1 MRGAG
6 AVMSRRVV
14 PAVVA
19 GVALAA
25 AAWVLG
31 LGAPAVSDAQT
42 LPVVSV
48 EFDGAETEGTAATF
62 TVSLSASSTTDV
74 VVTYSTS
81 DRTTDDAATAGDDY
95 TAATSLTE
103 TIVAGETEAAISIP
117 TADDEVDESDL
128 ETFTLIL
135 DSATGADVSAT
146 AGSATGAIEDNDEM
160 PVLSIYGASGTEGD
174 ETRGFYLQLSH
185 PSAENVVVLLN
196 EPGGTAIVGEDFEA
210 YTTLVTIA
218 AGDVR
223 TYFDVHFLQDS
234 LDEPNETILVIIATV
249 TPNATIHADDSR
261 VTLTIFDDDPS
272 PVVSFASTAVD
283 VDEDNADDEVVLT
296 LELTNPS
303 SAAIT
308 VVYSTTAGTASAGS
322 DFVEVDHDDPDG
334 CGMDPEPCS
343 VTFEPGDEA
352 KTISISTVDD
362 SVSEPDETFTV
373 TLESVSVD
381 NAGLS
386 ASLSNS
392 AKSATVTI
400 KDDDTPTVSFASTA
414 VDVDEN
420 SSVVLTVQLSPA
432 SSSEVTV
439 DYATAADSAES
450 DDFTAASGTLTFAAG
465 ETSKTV
471 TVVAEDDDVH
481 EPFPD
486 TFTVTLSNVSTGAAL
501 GADSVATVTIQDDE
515 PVPSVSISP
524 TTLSVTEGDPAGFTL
539 VLSGL
544 SESGNAANVRVRP
557 GGSATQNGDYTSGE
571 LNSSVLIG
579 PGTLESSEVA
589 LPTVADGIDE
599 LDESFTIEIYAT
611 SLNSSLGTNIAL
623 EVTIID
629 NDPEPLVSIADG
641 TATEGAYITFTVSMD
656 RESSRDV
663 VVPYHTGDTS
673 GFAAEADLDYVS
685 VSAGSVTVPA
695 GSTSVSLVVETL
707 PDSLDENKERFVVFL
722 QDPDLAGLGSQTA
735 ANGFIIDDDDP
746 PELSIGD
753 VSVVEGVAG
762 GEAEVVVGLSAMS
775 GKIIVVRYSVSAGT
789 AASPAD
795 FSASLPFSF
804 PVIAAGEASGVI
816 RVPLV
821 DDTSDEDDETFAVV
835 LGTPSFAS
843 VKPGEGSATVTILDD
858 DLPPELRIMD
868 VTVDE
873 SLDAAMV
880 VGLFDANGDP
890 VVSGKTVTVGYSA
903 SDIAGVSDAAAA
915 GADYVAPAADSMLTI
930 EPGNMSGSFTV
941 VVTNDSIDELDVER
955 FEVALGTAVNAT
967 VDDGTAVV
975 SITDDDLAPVVSVPA
990 TLSLSEGA
998 GPAVFTVSLD
1008 AVSGLDVSVDY
1019 VAAQTNP
1026 GPTKATADDDF
1037 TVVSGS
1043 AVIAAGE
1050 MSTTVP
1056 VPVFDDTSDEFDETF
1071 QFSVANLLNAREGNP
1086 DTRAT
1091 ILDDDDPPELRIEG
1105 VTVGEGAGSAV
1116 LTVSL
1121 FDVNGV
1127 LVVSGKQVHAHFSAG
1142 SAAGDDA
1149 SAGLDYTAFSSR
1161 NLAVVAGNL
1170 TGSLDVVVL
1179 DDTSDE
1185 FDETFT
1191 VTLTPLG
1198 GDNATVS
1205 ATEGS
1210 AQVTITDDDAPPRL
1224 RIDDVQAGEGAG
1236 DVTFTVSLSDAN
1248 DAPVVSGKPVMV
1260 DYSTVELTDDE
1271 LETLLPGL
1279 APRWAREHQA
1289 RGDEDFTAVSPETLT
1304 IDANND
1310 TTTFAAATFTVEL
1323 LEDPL
1328 DEFDELFEVRLSVA
1342 VNATIDDGAALVTID
1357 DNDAL
1362 PELVVATVPVPVP
1375 ESSGPVVF
1383 TLSLSVPSGRTVVVD
1398 YVTVNLTDDE
1408 LETLTRL
1415 TGVEASE
1422 HGAVAGDDYAQSSD
1436 SVEFAPDAPALDVSV
1451 TVRGDSL
1458 DEYDEL
1464 FGVALTPTHV
1474 TSVEKVHA
1482 SIVDDDEL
1490 PTISLTRAGQAI
1502 DALADEG
1509 RAEMSFPA
1517 ELSPVSGRSASV
1529 HYATRALDAVA
1540 GQDFVAASE
1549 RLVIGPG
1556 NTSGTVLVGIINDAA
1571 AEEGELLEVV
1581 ISDPVNVVLWDRD
1594 DEPVPGGGS
1603 LVLRGTIFDDDGDA
1617 LLSVEDVT
1625 VDENGGP
1632 AVFTVQVLDT
1642 LTEALAVD
1650 YSTNS
1655 STAIAGEDFTEAS
1668 GTITFNSTTTTHTI
1682 SVPIT
1687 ADTVDEDDEQFSVAF
1702 IPQGATG
1709 RSTEAVATIIDA
1721 SDPPQASIAAPREV
1735 TAREDTATVNFT
1747 VKLSTVSQRSVEVAY
1762 STADGTATAGED
1774 YRRVVDGSV
1783 TFAPGE
1789 TSRTFAVQILDDEV
1803 AEVAETFTVSLAVV
1817 DVGTVTLGSQSTA
1830 TVTITDNE
1838 GDPAVSIT
1846 DATASEGAAVM
1857 RFEVALSASSSQPVS
1872 VDYATVDRTATA
1884 GEDYETATD
1893 TLTLD
1898 PGQTAATIE
1907 VQLLDDA
1914 DIEQPETFEVTLD
1927 NPTNARVSLSA
1938 GTATGTIRD
1947 NDSTTTTTTT
1957 TTGGGGGGSAPAVEV
1972 EISGAAFAAAGTETA
1987 FSVSG
1992 AAGFETLTWAVTGP
2006 GGFSASGDGERFS
2019 FSPPAGGEYTVTVTA
2034 TDRGGETL
2042 TATVTLAVLG
2052 DIAGSLFADEIVWLA
2067 QEGITTGCGDGTNYC
2082 PNRPV
2087 TRAEMATFL
2096 TRALNLETPPQPAGF
2111 ADVDPNSVHAPSIEA
2126 LHAAGI
2132 TTGCG
2137 DGTNYCP
2144 NRPVTRAEMATFL
2157 TRALNLESPPQ
2168 PAGFADVDP
2177 NSVHAPSIEAL
2188 HAAGITTG
2196 CGDGTNYCP
2205 NRAVTRAQMAAFL
2218 HRARD
2223 LIATAHNTNSN

>member
-19 GVALAA
+19 GAALAA

-42 LPVVSV
+42 PLPVVSV
-48 EFDGAETEGTAATF
+48 EFDGAVTEGTAATF
-62 TVSLSASSTTDV
+62 TVSLSASSVTDV

-81 DRTTDDAATAGDDY
+81 DLTTADAATAGDDY
-95 TAATSLTE
+95 TAATSATVTIYADSTE
-103 TIVAGETEAAISIP
+103 NAISIP
-117 TADDEVDESDL
+117 TANDDIDESDL

-146 AGSATGAIEDNDEM
+146 AGSATGVIEDNDEM

-185 PSAENVVVLLN
+185 PSAENVVVVLN
-196 EPGGTAIVGEDFEA
+196 TPGGTAIVGEDFEA
-210 YTTLVTIA
+210 YLILVTIA

-223 TYFDVHFLQDS
+223 SYFDVHFLQDS
-234 LDEPNETILVIIATV
+234 LDEPDETIVVIIATV
-249 TPNATIHADDSR
+249 TPNATIHADDFE

-283 VDEDNADDEVVLT
+283 VDEGNADDEVVLT

-334 CGMDPEPCS
+334 CGMDPDPCS

-362 SVSEPDETFTV
+362 LVSEPDEAFTV
-373 TLESVSVD
+373 TLESVSVG

-386 ASLSNS
+386 ASLSSS

-400 KDDDTPTVSFASTA
+400 KDDDGVVSWASAA
-414 VDVDEN
+414 VDVDEG
-420 SSVVLTVQLSPA
+420 SSAGLMVQLSSA
-432 SSSEVTV
+432 SLSAVTV
-439 DYATAADSAES
+439 DYATAAVSAGS
-450 DDFTAASGTLTFAAG
+450 ADFTAASGTLTFAAG

-471 TVVAEDDDVH
+471 TVQTQQDSIDEEH
-481 EPFPD
+481 E
-486 TFTVTLSNVSTGAAL
+486 TFTATLSNVSSGTAL
-501 GADSVATVTIQDDE
+501 GADDVAT
-515 PVPSVSISP
+515 
-524 TTLSVTEGDPAGFTL
+524 
-539 VLSGL
+539 
-544 SESGNAANVRVRP
+544 
-557 GGSATQNGDYTSGE
+557 
-571 LNSSVLIG
+571 
-579 PGTLESSEVA
+579 
-589 LPTVADGIDE
+589 
-599 LDESFTIEIYAT
+599 
-611 SLNSSLGTNIAL
+611 
-623 EVTIID
+623 VTIID
-629 NDPEPLVSIADG
+629 NDPEPLVSLVSA
-641 TATEGAYITFTVSMD
+641 TATEGADITFTVSMD

-663 VVPYHTGDTS
+663 MVPYRTDDTS
-673 GFAAEADLDYVS
+673 GFTAEADVDYVS
-685 VSAGSVTVPA
+685 VSAGSVTVTA
-695 GSTSVSLVVETL
+695 GSDSASFTVATY
-707 PDSLDENKERFVVFL
+707 PDLLDEHKERFFVFL
-722 QDPDLAGLGSQTA
+722 IDPDLAGLLPDHGSA
-735 ANGFIIDDDDP
+735 FGYIDDDDDP

-762 GEAEVVVGLSAMS
+762 GEAEVVLELSAMS
-775 GKIIVVRYSVSAGT
+775 GKEITARYSVSAGPLDT
-789 AASPAD
+789 AAPGPD
-795 FSASLPFSF
+795 FTAVPTGANANVS
-804 PVIAAGEASGVI
+804 IAAGDASGVI

-821 DDTSDEDDETFAVV
+821 DDTSDEENETFTVV
-835 LGTPSFAS
+835 LGTPSSAS

-858 DLPPELRIMD
+858 DLPPRLRIMD

-873 SLDAAMV
+873 DQDAAVV
-880 VGLFDANGDP
+880 VGLFDVNDAP

-903 SDIAGVSDAAAA
+903 SDIAGAPDAAAA
-915 GADYVAPAADSMLTI
+915 GADYVAPAAGSLLTI
-930 EPGNMSGSFTV
+930 EPGNMTGSFTV

-975 SITDDDLAPVVSVPA
+975 GITDDDLAPVVSVPA

-1008 AVSGLDVSVDY
+1008 AVSGLDVSVHY
-1019 VAAQTNP
+1019 VADQTNP
-1026 GPTKATADDDF
+1026 GPSKATAGDDF
-1037 TVVSGS
+1037 TMVSGP

-1050 MSTTVP
+1050 MSTTVD
-1056 VPVFDDTSDEFDETF
+1056 VPVFDDTSDELDETF
-1071 QFSVANLLNAREGNP
+1071 QFSVENLLNAREGNL

-1091 ILDDDDPPELRIEG
+1091 ILDDDDPPELRIQD
-1105 VTVGEGAGSAV
+1105 VTVDENAGTAEY
-1116 LTVSL
+1116 TVSL
-1121 FDVNGV
+1121 FDVNGDP
-1127 LVVSGKQVHAHFSAG
+1127 VVSGKPVHVRSSAG
-1142 SAAGDDA
+1142 SADGDTA

-1161 NLAVVAGNL
+1161 SLSILAGNG
-1170 TGSLDVVVL
+1170 TAVFDVEVL

-1191 VTLTPLG
+1191 VSLTGQG

-1210 AQVTITDDDAPPRL
+1210 AQVTIADDDAPPRL

-1236 DVTFTVSLSDAN
+1236 DVTFTVSLFDAS

-1271 LETLLPGL
+1271 LETLRPGL
-1279 APRWAREHQA
+1279 APRWAREHKA
-1289 RGDEDFTAVSPETLT
+1289 RGGEDFTAVSSETLT
-1304 IDANND
+1304 IDADND
-1310 TTTFAAATFTVEL
+1310 TTTFTAATFTVEL
-1323 LEDPL
+1323 LEDTL
-1328 DEFDELFEVRLSVA
+1328 DEFDELFEVRLSDA
-1342 VNATIDDGAALVTID
+1342 VNATVVDGAALVTIVD
-1357 DNDAL
+1357 DDAL
-1362 PELVVATVPVPVP
+1362 PDLVVETVPVQ

-1383 TLSLSVPSGRTVVVD
+1383 TLSLSVPSGRTVVVG

-1422 HGAVAGDDYAQSSD
+1422 HGAVAGDDYAQSSG

-1482 SIVDDDEL
+1482 TIVDDDEL
-1490 PTISLTRAGQAI
+1490 PSISLTRVGQAI
-1502 DALADEG
+1502 DAVADEG
-1509 RAEMSFPA
+1509 RAEISFPA

-1529 HYATRALDAVA
+1529 HYATRTLDAVA

-1556 NTSGTVLVGIINDAA
+1556 NTSGTVLVGIINDVA
-1571 AEEGELLEVV
+1571 AEDGELLEVV

-1594 DEPVPGGGS
+1594 DEPVPENGS

-1632 AVFTVQVLDT
+1632 AVFTVAVLDT
-1642 LTEALAVD
+1642 LTEALSVD

-1682 SVPIT
+1682 SVPIV

-1702 IPQGATG
+1702 IPQGVTG
-1709 RSTEAVATIIDA
+1709 RSTEATATIVDA

-1735 TAREDTATVNFT
+1735 TAREDTATVSFT
-1747 VKLSTVSQRSVEVAY
+1747 IKLSTVSQRSVEVAY

-1774 YRRVVDGSV
+1774 YRGVAAEAV
-1783 TFAPGE
+1783 TFAPGA
-1789 TSRTFAVQILDDEV
+1789 TTQTFAVQILDDEV

-1817 DVGTVTLGSQSTA
+1817 DADTVTLGSQSTA
-1830 TVTITDNE
+1830 TVTVTDNE
-1838 GDPAVSIT
+1838 GEPALSIT
-1846 DATASEGAAVM
+1846 DASASEGAAVM

-1872 VDYATVDRTATA
+1872 VDYSTVDRSATA
-1884 GEDYETATD
+1884 GEDYETTRD

-1907 VQLLDDA
+1907 VQLTDDA
-1914 DIEQPETFEVTLD
+1914 DIEQPETFEITLD

-1957 TTGGGGGGSAPAVEV
+1957 TTTGGGGGGGGSAPAVEV
-1972 EISGAAFAAAGTETA
+1972 EISGAAFAAPGTETA

-1992 AAGFETLTWAVTGP
+1992 ATGFETLTWAVTGP

-2019 FSPPAGGEYTVTVTA
+2019 FSPPTGGIYTITATA
-2034 TDRGGETL
+2034 TDRGGETR
-2042 TATVTLAVLG
+2042 TATITLAVFG
-2052 DIAGSLFADEIVWLA
+2052 DIADSLFADEIVWLA
-2067 QEGITTGCGDGTNYC
+2067 QEGITVGCGDGTNYC
-2082 PNRPV
+2082 PQRDV

-2096 TRALNLETPPQPAGF
+2096 TRALGLETPPQPAGF
-2111 ADVDPNSVHAPSIEA
+2111 ADVDPDGVHAASIEA

-2137 DGTNYCP
+2137 DGTNFCP
-2144 NRPVTRAEMATFL
+2144 DRVVTRAEMATFL
-2157 TRALNLESPPQ
+2157 TRALGLETPPQ

-2177 NSVHAPSIEAL
+2177 DGVHAASIEAL

-2196 CGDGTNYCP
+2196 CGDGTNFCP
-2205 NRAVTRAQMAAFL
+2205 DRAVTRAQMAAFL
-2218 HRARD
+2218 YRARHM
-2223 LIATAHNTNSN
+2223 IAIAGSTSSN

>member
-14 PAVVA
+14 SAV
-19 GVALAA
+19 VALAA

-42 LPVVSV
+42 PLPVVSV
-48 EFDGAETEGTAATF
+48 EFDGAVTEGTAATF
-62 TVSLSASSTTDV
+62 TVSLSASSTASV

-95 TAATSLTE
+95 TAATSLTV
-103 TIVAGETEAAISIP
+103 TISAGSTEAAISIP
-117 TADDEVDESDL
+117 TADDDIDESDL

-160 PVLSIYGASGTEGD
+160 PVLSIYGASGIEG
-174 ETRGFYLQLSH
+174 ETRGFYFLLSH
-185 PSAENVVVLLN
+185 PSAEDVVVSLN
-196 EPGGTAIVGEDFEA
+196 TPGGSAIVGDDFEA
-210 YTTLVTIA
+210 YSTVVTIA

-223 TYFDVHFLQDS
+223 THFDVDFLQDS
-234 LDEPNETILVIIATV
+234 LDEPEETILVVIATA
-249 TPNATIHADDSR
+249 TKATIHADDFK

-283 VDEDNADDEVVLT
+283 VDEGNADDEVVLT

-308 VVYSTTAGTASAGS
+308 VVYSTTAGTALAGS

-343 VTFEPGDEA
+343 VTFEPGDEE

-362 SVSEPDETFTV
+362 LVSESDEAFTV

-386 ASLSNS
+386 ASLSSS
-392 AKSATVTI
+392 AKSATVTV
-400 KDDDTPTVSFASTA
+400 KDDDGVVSWASAA
-414 VDVDEN
+414 VDVNEG
-420 SSVVLTVQLSPA
+420 SSAGLMVQLSSA
-432 SSSEVTV
+432 SLSAVTV
-439 DYATAADSAES
+439 DYATVAVSAGS

-465 ETSKTV
+465 QTSKTV
-471 TVVAEDDDVH
+471 TVATANDNVDEED
-481 EPFPD
+481 E
-486 TFTVTLSNVSTGAAL
+486 TFTATLSNVSSGTAL
-501 GADSVATVTIQDDE
+501 GADDVAT
-515 PVPSVSISP
+515 
-524 TTLSVTEGDPAGFTL
+524 
-539 VLSGL
+539 
-544 SESGNAANVRVRP
+544 
-557 GGSATQNGDYTSGE
+557 
-571 LNSSVLIG
+571 
-579 PGTLESSEVA
+579 
-589 LPTVADGIDE
+589 
-599 LDESFTIEIYAT
+599 
-611 SLNSSLGTNIAL
+611 
-623 EVTIID
+623 VTIID
-629 NDPEPLVSIADG
+629 NDPEPLVSITDA

-663 VVPYHTGDTS
+663 VVPYRTDETS
-673 GFAAEADLDYVS
+673 GFAAEADVDYVS

-695 GSTSVSLVVETL
+695 GSRSVSLVVRTL
-707 PDSLDENKERFVVFL
+707 PDTLDENKERFFVFL
-722 QDPDLAGLGSQTA
+722 MDPDLAGLVYDHNA
-735 ANGFIIDDDDP
+735 AIGHIDDDDDP

-762 GEAEVVVGLSAMS
+762 GEADVVVGLSAVS
-775 GKIIVVRYSVSAGT
+775 GKEIVVRYSVSAGT

-795 FSASLPFSF
+795 FSDLLPFAF

-821 DDTSDEDDETFAVV
+821 DDTSDEDDETFTVV

-858 DLPPELRIMD
+858 DLPPRLRIMD

-873 SLDAAMV
+873 SLDAAVV
-880 VGLFDANGDP
+880 VGLFDVNGEP

-903 SDIAGVSDAAAA
+903 SDIAGAPEAAA

-930 EPGNMSGSFTV
+930 APGNMTGSFTV
-941 VVTNDSIDELDVER
+941 VVTDDSIDELDVER

-975 SITDDDLAPVVSVPA
+975 SITDNDLAPVVSVPA
-990 TLSLSEGA
+990 TLTLSEGA

-1019 VAAQTNP
+1019 VADQTNP
-1026 GPTKATADDDF
+1026 GPTKATAGDDF
-1037 TVVSGS
+1037 TMVSGS

-1050 MSTTVP
+1050 MSTTVE
-1056 VPVFDDTSDEFDETF
+1056 VPVFNDTSDEFDETF
-1071 QFSVANLLNAREGNP
+1071 QFSVSVANLLNAREGNLN
-1086 DTRAT
+1086 TRAT
-1091 ILDDDDPPELRIEG
+1091 ILDDDDPPELRIDG
-1105 VTVGEGAGSAV
+1105 VTVDEGAGSAV

-1127 LVVSGKQVHAHFSAG
+1127 LVVSGKQVHAHFAAG

-1149 SAGLDYTAFSSR
+1149 SAGWDYTAFSSR
-1161 NLAVVAGNL
+1161 NLVVGAGNR
-1170 TGSLDVVVL
+1170 TGSFEVVVL

-1191 VTLTPLG
+1191 VTLTPRG

-1210 AQVTITDDDAPPRL
+1210 AQVTIADDDAPPRL
-1224 RIDDVQAGEGAG
+1224 RIDDVQPGEDAG
-1236 DVTFTVSLSDAN
+1236 DVTFTVSLFDVN

-1271 LETLLPGL
+1271 LETLRPGV
-1279 APRWAREHQA
+1279 APRWAREHKA
-1289 RGDEDFTAVSPETLT
+1289 RGGEDFTAVPSETLT
-1304 IDANND
+1304 IDADND
-1310 TTTFAAATFTVEL
+1310 TTTFTAATFTVEL
-1323 LEDPL
+1323 LEDTL
-1328 DEFDELFEVRLSVA
+1328 DEFDELFEVRLSDA
-1342 VNATIDDGAALVTID
+1342 VNATLDDGAALVTVVD
-1357 DNDAL
+1357 DDAL
-1362 PELVVATVPVPVP
+1362 PELVVETVPVQ

-1383 TLSLSVPSGRTVVVD
+1383 TLSLSVPSGRTVVVG

-1422 HGAVAGDDYAQSSD
+1422 HGAVAGDDYAQSSG

-1474 TSVEKVHA
+1474 TSFEKVHA
-1482 SIVDDDEL
+1482 TIVDDDEL
-1490 PTISLTRAGQAI
+1490 PSISLTRVGQAI
-1502 DALADEG
+1502 DAVADEG
-1509 RAEMSFPA
+1509 RAEISFPA

-1529 HYATRALDAVA
+1529 HYATRTLDAVA

-1556 NTSGTVLVGIINDAA
+1556 NTSGTVLVGIINDVA
-1571 AEEGELLEVV
+1571 AEAGELLEVV

-1594 DEPVPGGGS
+1594 DEPVPEGGS

-1625 VDENGGP
+1625 VDEDGGP
-1632 AVFTVQVLDT
+1632 AVFTVEVLDT
-1642 LTEALAVD
+1642 LTEALSVD

-1682 SVPIT
+1682 SVPIV

-1702 IPQGATG
+1702 IPQGVTG
-1709 RSTEAVATIIDA
+1709 RSTEATATIVDA
-1721 SDPPQASIAAPREV
+1721 SDPPRASIAAPREV
-1735 TAREDTATVNFT
+1735 TAREDTATVSFT
-1747 VKLSTVSQRSVEVAY
+1747 IKLSTVSQRSVEVAY

-1774 YRRVVDGSV
+1774 YRGVAAEAV
-1783 TFAPGE
+1783 TFAPGA
-1789 TSRTFAVQILDDEV
+1789 TTQTFAVQILDDEV

-1817 DVGTVTLGSQSTA
+1817 DADTVTLGSQSTA
-1830 TVTITDNE
+1830 TVTVTDNE
-1838 GDPAVSIT
+1838 DEPALSIT
-1846 DATASEGAAVM
+1846 DATASEGAAVI

-1872 VDYATVDRTATA
+1872 VDYATVDRSATA
-1884 GEDYETATD
+1884 GEDYETARD

-1907 VQLLDDA
+1907 VQLTDDA
-1914 DIEQPETFEVTLD
+1914 DIEQPETFEITLD

-1947 NDSTTTTTTT
+1947 NDSTNTTTTTT
-1957 TTGGGGGGSAPAVEV
+1957 TTTTGGGGSAPAVEV
-1972 EISGAAFAAAGTETA
+1972 EISGAAFAAPGTETA

-1992 AAGFETLTWAVTGP
+1992 ATGFETLTWAVTGP

-2019 FSPPAGGEYTVTVTA
+2019 FSPPTGGIYTITATA
-2034 TDRGGETL
+2034 TDRGGETR
-2042 TATVTLAVLG
+2042 TATITLAVFG

-2067 QEGITTGCGDGTNYC
+2067 QEGITVGCGDGTNYC
-2082 PNRPV
+2082 PQRDV

-2096 TRALNLETPPQPAGF
+2096 TRALGLETPPQPAGF
-2111 ADVDPNSVHAPSIEA
+2111 ADVDLDGVHAPSIEA

-2137 DGTNYCP
+2137 DGTNFCP
-2144 NRPVTRAEMATFL
+2144 
-2157 TRALNLESPPQ
+2157 
-2168 PAGFADVDP
+2168 D
-2177 NSVHAPSIEAL
+2177 
-2188 HAAGITTG
+2188 
-2196 CGDGTNYCP
+2196 
-2205 NRAVTRAQMAAFL
+2205 RAVTRAQMAAFL
-2218 HRARD
+2218 HRARHM
-2223 LIATAHNTNSN
+2223 IAIAGSTSSN